1 MVTRGFEECSLLLT
15 LEQSAL
21 AQGEALQGNFRL
33 ETVKEFSVR
42 GIIIQLVQVEDVG
55 ARDNEEVVA
64 RERLA
69 GPVTFSLHETFSSG
83 FVLALPLH
91 APPTAHSPHCSLGWR
106 VEAILDRPMR
116 TDFSIGKEV
125 YVYVPA

>member
-1 MVTRGFEECSLLLT
+1 VQSPSLT

-42 GIIIQLVQVEDVG
+42 GITIQLVQVED
-55 ARDNEEVVA
+55 ARAGDNEEVAA
-64 RERLA
+64 REHLA

-91 APPTAHSPHCSLGWR
+91 APPTAHSPHYSLAWR
-106 VEAILDRPMR
+106 VEVILDQPMR

-125 YVYVPA
+125 YVYVPP